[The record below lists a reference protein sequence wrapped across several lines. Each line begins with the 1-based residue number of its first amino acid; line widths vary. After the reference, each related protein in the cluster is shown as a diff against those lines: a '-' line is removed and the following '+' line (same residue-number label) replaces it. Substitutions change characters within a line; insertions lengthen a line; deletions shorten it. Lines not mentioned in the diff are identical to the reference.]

1 MNGWLANVTNYT
13 PKMKGPGLNPMFN
26 HLRKWEDREILA
38 NTRRQTK
45 KLHRIRKQEIL
56 KDNFI
61 NIIRYKLFNSK
72 SNFSRTKLI
81 SFIFFF
87 INYIPIFLMI
97 LNKCYIIIYKSDK
110 NCIVV
115 KLKNFMSI
123 QIVFLKILNS
133 LIFSK
138 LESYY
143 LKIVKLM

>member
-1 MNGWLANVTNYT
+1 M
-13 PKMKGPGLNPMFN
+13 
-26 HLRKWEDREILA
+26 LA

-123 QIVFLKILNS
+123 QIVFLKIFNFLT
-133 LIFSK
+133 FSK

-143 LKIVKLM
+143 LKIELM